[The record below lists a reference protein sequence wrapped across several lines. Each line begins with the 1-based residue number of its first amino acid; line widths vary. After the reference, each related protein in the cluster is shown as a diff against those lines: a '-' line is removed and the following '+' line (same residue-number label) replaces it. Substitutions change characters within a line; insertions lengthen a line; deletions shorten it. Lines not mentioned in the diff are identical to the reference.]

1 MTAKKNTIAPTTAH
15 RAKKAHK
22 NKAAKNEAV
31 ATETAIPT
39 ETVPAETTEAT
50 PEPTLEPLAT
60 ATTMPVPVEEPTQ
73 NHTEEPTQN
82 HTEELTQGEVASLA
96 TAATTRLSALDAAL
110 RVLAE
115 SGQAMSCQE
124 LIAVMTA
131 KNYWSS
137 PKGRTPAATLY
148 ACFLREMK
156 IKGDK
161 ARMVKTTRG
170 KFALRPSV

>member
-1 MTAKKNTIAPTTAH
+1 MTTKKNTIAPATIH

-22 NKAAKNEAV
+22 NKAAKEA
-31 ATETAIPT
+31 
-39 ETVPAETTEAT
+39 TEAT
-50 PEPTLEPLAT
+50 PQPTREPLPT
-60 ATTMPVPVEEPTQ
+60 ATTMPVPAEQPTQ
-73 NHTEEPTQN
+73 NHREEAM
-82 HTEELTQGEVASLA
+82 QGETVSLP

-124 LIAVMTA
+124 LIAAMTA

-156 IKGDK
+156 TKGEK
-161 ARMVKTTRG
+161 ARMVKTARG
-170 KFALRPSV
+170 KFALRPSM

>member
-1 MTAKKNTIAPTTAH
+1 MTAKKNTLAPASIH

-22 NKAAKNEAV
+22 TKAPKNAAV
-31 ATETAIPT
+31 AIETAIPT
-39 ETVPAETTEAT
+39 EPVPAETTEET
-50 PEPTLEPLAT
+50 PEPTLEPLPT
-60 ATTMPVPVEEPTQ
+60 ATTMPVSAEQPTQDHTEEPTQ
-73 NHTEEPTQN
+73 NHTEEPTQ
-82 HTEELTQGEVASLA
+82 GETVSLP

-124 LIAVMTA
+124 LIAAMIVN
-131 KNYWSS
+131 NYWSS

-156 IKGDK
+156 TKGEK
-161 ARMVKTTRG
+161 ARMLKTTRG
-170 KFALRPSV
+170 KFALRPSM

>member
-1 MTAKKNTIAPTTAH
+1 MTAKKNTIAPATAH

-39 ETVPAETTEAT
+39 EPVPAEATAETLEAT
-50 PEPTLEPLAT
+50 LELLAT

-73 NHTEEPTQN
+73 NQTEEAPQSEAMSLPT
-82 HTEELTQGEVASLA
+82 A
-96 TAATTRLSALDAAL
+96 TTTRLSALDAAL

-124 LIAVMTA
+124 LIAAMTV

-137 PKGRTPAATLY
+137 PKGRTPAGTLY

-156 IKGDK
+156 TKGDK
-161 ARMVKTTRG
+161 ARMIKTTRG